1 VRARE
6 LVSDV
11 PFTRESIYELPR
23 PAASVDTVVCLEV
36 LEHLGD
42 PEAGLRELARV
53 TQRHVILSV
62 PREPLWRLLNMARG
76 AYLRDW
82 GNTPGHLSHWSRKG
96 FLRWA
101 STVFDV
107 VAVRCPIPWTI
118 VLAKKRDARE

>member
-82 GNTPGHLSHWSRKG
+82 GNTPGHLRNYLRTVARPPSGVRKAG
-96 FLRWA
+96 ECTAEGGCATNKGVLR
-101 STVFDV
+101 
-107 VAVRCPIPWTI
+107 
-118 VLAKKRDARE
+118 